1 MKIWPSILLAAIVV
15 AMPLSVCRAD
25 SPRVVKSFVFNQTK
39 SAEWIP
45 GGVVK
50 CSVTGDMLKVST
62 VAEDNVVMGPL
73 IDIKADARQ
82 YIEITMQSSVDATHQ
97 IFYTNTTEEPY
108 GGMRGDWR
116 AQFQIKKGGMRV
128 YTLFPHWSS
137 LGKIIRLRL
146 SPPAGTFSY
155 KSIRIMQAP
164 DGQATNGVWKASKPS
179 TWSVLGTYKSNPN
192 GILATGELKMMSP
205 MLTTPTAKL
214 PWMSL
219 MVKSTGAQQAIAQ
232 WTTSEW
238 KEPRTCVFPLKSD
251 GLWHS
256 YNVSVEPLADWT
268 GVLNMLTLN
277 ITSPDGKPTEVR
289 LFGASAVPL
298 GDAELSAPQF
308 IVQQNFVRIG
318 QTADIAA
325 NVINLGGT
333 PSKAQKLSIRMS
345 AHLPKELVPGTVK
358 LKDAAVMN
366 LPSIKPGQT
375 IKVNWA
381 LTPLKAG
388 SVKFELMTAGHS
400 APIATSL
407 LQINPARPTL
417 PQGQI
422 PPVVAPKS
430 DYDVG
435 VYYFPGWFNYS
446 RWSVLNDYP
455 ERSPVLGY
463 YREGEPEV
471 ADWHIKWMAEHGINF
486 IIYDWYWNN
495 GSRSLEHALHNG
507 LFNAD
512 LRNQMKFCLLWANHN
527 PEGTSSEDDLIKVT
541 QYWLDNYFL
550 RPEYYKIDGK
560 PVMVI
565 FAPRRFTDDIGV
577 EAVKRSFEKMRRM
590 CQEKGLPGLYLVACS
605 GPSPNDIKLIDD
617 AGYDAISGY
626 NYPSAGTNGEL
637 RAPYDVNIKG
647 YEGIWKSIAKSST
660 LRYIPVTDPGWDSRP
675 WHGANAMVR
684 TDKAPYKFEKMLDL
698 AKQFV
703 DTEHAKEQRKVVF
716 VEAWNE
722 LGEGDAIE
730 PTRDWGFGYLDAI
743 RRVFTP
749 NAGPHIDVVPEDV
762 GMGPYNI
769 KKPVSATSWDFNDPK
784 NPGWEVLFSVSDFK
798 VQKGM
803 ISGLSENYDPSFA
816 SQVIDVE
823 ASKVKAIVIKMHV
836 SAGKEAQL
844 YWTAPGGSV
853 SEAASVRFN
862 LKPGSETQTYR
873 LDMKANPRWK
883 GNIAGFRFDP
893 TDASQ
898 AKIDIYSINLELA
911 K

>member
-1 MKIWPSILLAAIVV
+1 MKIWFLTLLAAITF

-25 SPRVVKSFVFNQTK
+25 SPRVVKSFTFNQAKPT
-39 SAEWIP
+39 EWVP
-45 GGVVK
+45 GGAVK
-50 CSVTGDMLKVST
+50 CSVSGDMLKVST
-62 VAEDNVVMGPL
+62 VTEDNVVMGPL

-97 IFYTNTTEEPY
+97 MFYTNTTEDPY

-146 SPPAGTFSY
+146 SPPAGDFYY

-164 DGQATNGVWKASKPS
+164 DGQAVDGVWKAYKPS
-179 TWSVLGTYKSNPN
+179 TWSVMGTYKTSSNE
-192 GILATGELKMMSP
+192 IQASGELNMMSP
-205 MLTTPTAKL
+205 KLITPTAKL
-214 PWMSL
+214 PWLSL

-256 YNVSVEPLADWT
+256 YNVSVEPFPDWT
-268 GVLNMLTLN
+268 GTLNLLTLT
-277 ITSPDGKPTEVR
+277 IASPDGKPTEVR

-298 GDAELSAPQF
+298 GDAELTAPQF
-308 IVQQNFVRIG
+308 IVQQNFVRVG
-318 QTADIAA
+318 QPADIAA
-325 NVINLGGT
+325 NIINLGGT
-333 PSKAQKLSIRMS
+333 ASKDQKLSIRVSSSLS
-345 AHLPKELVPGTVK
+345 AELIPGAVK
-358 LKDAAVMN
+358 LKDDAVKN

-375 IKVNWA
+375 VKVNWT
-381 LTPLKAG
+381 LTPEKAG
-388 SVKFELMTAGHS
+388 SVKFELMAAGNP
-400 APIATSL
+400 APIATSI
-407 LQINPARPTL
+407 LQINPERPTL

-435 VYYFPGWFNYS
+435 AYYFPGWYNYT
-446 RWSVLNDYP
+446 RWSVLDGYP
-455 ERSPVLGY
+455 ERTPVLGY

-471 ADWHIKWMAEHGINF
+471 ADWHIKWMADHGINF
-486 IIYDWYWNN
+486 IIYDWYWMN
-495 GSRSLEHALHNG
+495 GARSLEHGLHKG
-507 LFNAD
+507 FFNAS
-512 LRNQMKFCLLWANHN
+512 LRNNMKFCLLWANHN
-527 PEGTSSEDDLIKVT
+527 APGSASEADLINVT
-541 QYWLDNYFL
+541 KYWLDNYFL

-560 PVMVI
+560 PVIVI
-565 FAPRRFTDDIGV
+565 FTAGRLSDDIGV
-577 EAVKRSFEKMRRM
+577 EGVKRSFNKMRAM

-605 GPSPNDIKLIDD
+605 GPGPNDIKLIDD

-647 YEGIWKSIAKSST
+647 YEGIWMSIAKSSS

-675 WHGANAMVR
+675 WHGANGMVR

-722 LGEGDAIE
+722 LGEGAAIE

-762 GMGPYNI
+762 GMGPYI
-769 KKPVSATSWDFNDPK
+769 IEKPEPTTSWEFNDPK
-784 NPGWEVLFSVSDFK
+784 NPGWEAQYSINDFK
-798 VQKGM
+798 VQD
-803 ISGLSENYDPSFA
+803 GLMTCVTDQDDPSFT
-816 SQVIDVE
+816 SPLVDID
-823 ASKVKAIVIKMHV
+823 ASKVKAIVIKMRV

-844 YWTAPGGSV
+844 FWMAPGVSV
-853 SEAASVRFN
+853 TEAASVRFA
-862 LKPGSETQTYR
+862 LKPGDAMQTYR
-873 LDMKANPRWK
+873 LEMAQNPRWK
-883 GNIAGFRFDP
+883 GRIASFRFDP
-893 TDASQ
+893 TDTGRTKVAV
-898 AKIDIYSINLELA
+898 DSIHLEL